1 MSAYVSV
8 TQGGFSFEFVFQR
21 LSSKDLVSFSGLFF
35 VASRKSGNIKS
46 TLVGVG
52 AGVGVD

>member
-1 MSAYVSV
+1 VPAYVSV